1 MEPNAKVPNWVILE
15 LQGHP
20 TDSQTPRTTAAPP
33 DASRFPS
40 GPAGG
45 ALDCLLTRRNPGR
58 GRTPSGDPPQ
68 LGFVTPS
75 AQAPA
80 SALASRSSPPRP
92 LPSHLR
98 TALLPPP
105 LVKPPVASADSSE
118 QVALRVQPRG
128 PSGNGRRLQPAAWWG
143 APIGQRAQGR
153 RRDWPGFG
161 QEGGNGVAR
170 CDSALAGGGRRGA
183 RPTGLARSDA
193 QRTLTAL

>member
-33 DASRFPS
+33 DPSRFPS

-58 GRTPSGDPPQ
+58 GRTPGGDPPQ
-68 LGFVTPS
+68 LGFATPS

-80 SALASRSSPPRP
+80 SALASHSSPPRP

-105 LVKPPVASADSSE
+105 LVKPPVASASASE

-128 PSGNGRRLQPAAWWG
+128 PSGNGRRLSPPPGG
-143 APIGQRAQGR
+143 ALPLVSVHRGGAVIGRAC
-153 RRDWPGFG
+153 G

-183 RPTGLARSDA
+183 AHGISSQRRPAEP
-193 QRTLTAL
+193 